1 MKNRTHELPYKNGK
15 FFCRH
20 KWEVDED
27 VGPNWD
33 VALLAKISCKCEKCG
48 KVKRRRSSLIAEVPD
63 HRIKRDII
71 YI

>member
-15 FFCRH
+15 FFCWH

-27 VGPNWD
+27 VGPLWD
-33 VALLAKISCKCEKCG
+33 LATFVKIRCKCEKCG
-48 KVKRRRSSLIAEVPD
+48 KVKYRRTGLINEVPD
-63 HRIKRDII
+63 HKVKSDIT